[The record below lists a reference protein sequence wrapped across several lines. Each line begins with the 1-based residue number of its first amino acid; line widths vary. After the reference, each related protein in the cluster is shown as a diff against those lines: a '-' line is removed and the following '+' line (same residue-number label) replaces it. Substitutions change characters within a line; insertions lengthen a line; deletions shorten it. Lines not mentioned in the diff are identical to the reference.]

1 MCIFAFRKI
10 KRNLFFTIN
19 EIHTRST
26 RMKYLLTPPSVL
38 QGKVVLP
45 TSKSISNRV
54 LIINALAESEMPIE
68 GVSDC
73 DDTRVMLDV
82 LQSNDTKFDVGAAG
96 TSMRFLTAFLSKIVG
111 KWEITGSERMKNRPI
126 KLLVDALNEL
136 GAKIEY
142 IEKEG
147 YPPLRIFGSALQGG
161 RIEMQ
166 GNVSSQ
172 YISALLMLAPTMQQG
187 LRLVLK
193 GDIISVPYINMTIKI
208 MEQFGIQSYWKDNEI
223 VIPYQTYKP
232 IPFAVE
238 GDWSA
243 ASYWYEMLALA
254 EKGEVE
260 LIGLYKNSVQGDA
273 AIAGIFEHIGVK
285 TKFTK
290 QGVVLTKKAPKKG
303 KLVYNFVNQP
313 DLAQTC
319 VVCCCLLG
327 IPFYFSGLQSLK
339 IKETDR
345 MHALVTE
352 LRKVGYVV
360 HQKDNSILEFNNE
373 RCEVATEQPID
384 TYDDHRMAMAFAP
397 VCISLGKISIN
408 EPHVVTKSYPN
419 FWSDLQLLG
428 FKIHEV

>member
-1 MCIFAFRKI
+1 
-10 KRNLFFTIN
+10 
-19 EIHTRST
+19 
-26 RMKYLLTPPSVL
+26 MKYLLIPPTAL
-38 QGKVVLP
+38 QGTVVLP

-54 LIINALAESEMPIE
+54 LIINALAESDMPIE

-73 DDTRVMLDV
+73 DDTRVMLNV

-147 YPPLRIFGSALQGG
+147 YPPLRIYGSALQGG

-166 GNVSSQ
+166 GNISSQ

-187 LRLVLK
+187 LRLVLQ
-193 GDIISVPYINMTIKI
+193 GDIISVPYIQMTIKI
-208 MEQFGIQSYWKDNEI
+208 MEQFGIQSYWKGNEI
-223 VIPYQTYKP
+223 YIPNQAYTP
-232 IPFAVE
+232 VPFVVE

-254 EKGEVE
+254 PQGEVE
-260 LIGLYKNSVQGDA
+260 LKGLYKDSVQGDA
-273 AIAGIFEHIGVK
+273 AIATIFEHIGVK

-290 QGVVLTKKAPKKG
+290 QGVILSKKAPKKG

-345 MHALVTE
+345 IYALVTE
-352 LRKVGYVV
+352 LKKLGYVV

-373 RCEVATEQPID
+373 RCDVATEQSID

-397 VCISLGKISIN
+397 ACIKVGEISIN

-419 FWSDLQLLG
+419 FWVDLQSLG
-428 FKIHEV
+428 FTLHQM

>member
-1 MCIFAFRKI
+1 
-10 KRNLFFTIN
+10 
-19 EIHTRST
+19 
-26 RMKYLLTPPSVL
+26 MKYLLIPPTAL
-38 QGKVVLP
+38 QGTVVLP

-54 LIINALAESEMPIE
+54 LIINALAESNMPIE

-73 DDTRVMLDV
+73 DDTRVMLNV

-147 YPPLRIFGSALQGG
+147 YPPLRIYGSALQGG

-187 LRLVLK
+187 LRLVLQ
-193 GDIISVPYINMTIKI
+193 GDIISVPYIQMTIKI
-208 MEQFGIQSYWKDNEI
+208 MEQFGIQSYWKGNEI
-223 VIPYQTYKP
+223 YIPNQAYTP
-232 IPFAVE
+232 VPFVVE

-254 EKGEVE
+254 PQGEVE
-260 LIGLYKNSVQGDA
+260 LKGLYKDSVQGDA
-273 AIAGIFEHIGVK
+273 AIATIFEHIGVK

-290 QGVVLTKKAPKKG
+290 QGVILSKKAPKKG

-345 MHALVTE
+345 IYALVTE
-352 LRKVGYVV
+352 LKKLGYVV

-373 RCEVATEQPID
+373 RCDVATEQSID

-397 VCISLGKISIN
+397 ACIKVGEISIN

-419 FWSDLQLLG
+419 FWVDLQSLG
-428 FKIHEV
+428 FTLHQM

>member
-1 MCIFAFRKI
+1 
-10 KRNLFFTIN
+10 
-19 EIHTRST
+19 
-26 RMKYLLTPPSVL
+26 MKYLLIPPTAL
-38 QGKVVLP
+38 QGTVVLP

-54 LIINALAESEMPIE
+54 LIINALAESDMPIE

-73 DDTRVMLDV
+73 DDTRVMLNV

-147 YPPLRIFGSALQGG
+147 YPPLRIYGSALQGG

-187 LRLVLK
+187 LRLVLQ
-193 GDIISVPYINMTIKI
+193 GDIISVPYIQMTIKI

-223 VIPYQTYKP
+223 YIPNQAY
-232 IPFAVE
+232 IPVPFVVE

-254 EKGEVE
+254 PQGEVE
-260 LIGLYKNSVQGDA
+260 LKGLYKDSVQGDA
-273 AIAGIFEHIGVK
+273 AIATIFEHIGVK

-290 QGVVLTKKAPKKG
+290 QGVILSKKAPKKG

-345 MHALVTE
+345 IYALVTE
-352 LRKVGYVV
+352 LKKLGYVV

-373 RCEVATEQPID
+373 RCDVATEQSID

-397 VCISLGKISIN
+397 ACIKVGEISIN

-419 FWSDLQLLG
+419 FWVDLQSLG
-428 FKIHEV
+428 FTLHQI

>member
-1 MCIFAFRKI
+1 
-10 KRNLFFTIN
+10 
-19 EIHTRST
+19 
-26 RMKYLLTPPSVL
+26 MKYLLIPPTAL
-38 QGKVVLP
+38 QGTVVLP

-54 LIINALAESEMPIE
+54 LIINALAESDMPIE

-73 DDTRVMLDV
+73 DDTRVMLNV

-147 YPPLRIFGSALQGG
+147 YPPLRIYGSALQGG

-187 LRLVLK
+187 LRLVLQ
-193 GDIISVPYINMTIKI
+193 GDIISVPYIQMTIKI
-208 MEQFGIQSYWKDNEI
+208 MEQFGIQSYWKGNEI
-223 VIPYQTYKP
+223 YIPNQAYTP
-232 IPFAVE
+232 VPFVVE

-254 EKGEVE
+254 PQGEVE
-260 LIGLYKNSVQGDA
+260 LKGLYKDSVQGDA
-273 AIAGIFEHIGVK
+273 AIATIFEHIGVK

-290 QGVVLTKKAPKKG
+290 QGVILSKNAPKKG

-345 MHALVTE
+345 IYALVTE
-352 LRKVGYVV
+352 LKKLGYVV

-373 RCEVATEQPID
+373 RCDVATEQSID

-397 VCISLGKISIN
+397 ACIKVGEISIN

-419 FWSDLQLLG
+419 FWVDLQSLG
-428 FKIHEV
+428 FTLHQM

>member
-1 MCIFAFRKI
+1 
-10 KRNLFFTIN
+10 
-19 EIHTRST
+19 
-26 RMKYLLTPPSVL
+26 MKYLLIPPTAL
-38 QGKVVLP
+38 QGTVVLP

-54 LIINALAESEMPIE
+54 LIINALAESDMPIE

-73 DDTRVMLDV
+73 DDTRVMLNV

-147 YPPLRIFGSALQGG
+147 YPPLRIYGSALQGG

-187 LRLVLK
+187 LRLVLQ
-193 GDIISVPYINMTIKI
+193 GDIISVPYIQMTIKI

-223 VIPYQTYKP
+223 YIPNQAYTP
-232 IPFAVE
+232 VPFVVE

-254 EKGEVE
+254 PQGEVE
-260 LIGLYKNSVQGDA
+260 LKGLYKDSVQGDA
-273 AIAGIFEHIGVK
+273 AIATIFEHIGVK

-290 QGVVLTKKAPKKG
+290 QGVILSKKAPKKG

-345 MHALVTE
+345 IYALVTE
-352 LRKVGYVV
+352 LKKLGYVV

-373 RCEVATEQPID
+373 RCDVATEQSID

-397 VCISLGKISIN
+397 ACIKVGEISIN

-419 FWSDLQLLG
+419 FWVDLQSLG
-428 FKIHEV
+428 FTLHQM

>member
-1 MCIFAFRKI
+1 
-10 KRNLFFTIN
+10 
-19 EIHTRST
+19 
-26 RMKYLLTPPSVL
+26 MKYLLIPPTTL
-38 QGKVVLP
+38 QGTVVLP

-54 LIINALAESEMPIE
+54 LIINALAESDMPIE

-73 DDTRVMLDV
+73 DDTRVMLNV
-82 LQSNDTKFDVGAAG
+82 LQSNDTAFDVGAAG

-147 YPPLRIFGSALQGG
+147 YPPLRIYGSALQGG

-187 LRLVLK
+187 LRLVLQ
-193 GDIISVPYINMTIKI
+193 GDIISVPYIQMTIKI
-208 MEQFGIQSYWKDNEI
+208 MEQFGIQSYWKGNEI
-223 VIPYQTYKP
+223 YIPNQAYTP
-232 IPFAVE
+232 VPFVVE

-254 EKGEVE
+254 PQGEVE
-260 LIGLYKNSVQGDA
+260 LKGLYKDSVQGDA
-273 AIAGIFEHIGVK
+273 AIATIFEHIGVK

-290 QGVVLTKKAPKKG
+290 QGVILSKKAPKKG

-345 MHALVTE
+345 IYALVTE
-352 LRKVGYVV
+352 LKKLGYVV

-373 RCEVATEQPID
+373 RCDVATEQSID

-397 VCISLGKISIN
+397 ACIKVGEISIN

-419 FWSDLQLLG
+419 FWVDLQSLG
-428 FKIHEV
+428 FTLHQM

>member
-1 MCIFAFRKI
+1 
-10 KRNLFFTIN
+10 
-19 EIHTRST
+19 
-26 RMKYLLTPPSVL
+26 MKYLLIPPTTL
-38 QGKVVLP
+38 QGTVVLP

-54 LIINALAESEMPIE
+54 LIINALAESDMPIE

-73 DDTRVMLDV
+73 DDTRVMLNV
-82 LQSNDTKFDVGAAG
+82 LQSNDTAFDVGAAG

-147 YPPLRIFGSALQGG
+147 YPPLRIYGSALQGG

-187 LRLVLK
+187 LRLVLQ
-193 GDIISVPYINMTIKI
+193 GDIISVPYIQMTIKI

-223 VIPYQTYKP
+223 YIPNQAYTP
-232 IPFAVE
+232 VPFVVE

-254 EKGEVE
+254 PQGEVE
-260 LIGLYKNSVQGDA
+260 LKGLYKDSVQGDA
-273 AIAGIFEHIGVK
+273 AIATIFEHIGVK

-290 QGVVLTKKAPKKG
+290 QGVILSKKAPKKG

-345 MHALVTE
+345 IYALVME
-352 LRKVGYVV
+352 LKKLGYVV

-373 RCEVATEQPID
+373 RCDVATEQSID

-397 VCISLGKISIN
+397 ACIKVGEVSIN

-419 FWSDLQLLG
+419 FWVDLQSLG
-428 FKIHEV
+428 FTLHQM

>member
-1 MCIFAFRKI
+1 
-10 KRNLFFTIN
+10 
-19 EIHTRST
+19 
-26 RMKYLLTPPSVL
+26 MKYLLIPPTTL
-38 QGKVVLP
+38 QGTVVLP

-54 LIINALAESEMPIE
+54 LIINALAESDMPIE

-73 DDTRVMLDV
+73 DDTRVMLNV

-147 YPPLRIFGSALQGG
+147 YPPLRIYGSALQGG

-187 LRLVLK
+187 LRLVLQ
-193 GDIISVPYINMTIKI
+193 GDIISVPYIQMTIKI

-223 VIPYQTYKP
+223 YIPNQAYTP
-232 IPFAVE
+232 VPFVVE

-254 EKGEVE
+254 PQGEIE
-260 LIGLYKNSVQGDA
+260 LKGLYKDSVQGDA
-273 AIAGIFEHIGVK
+273 AIATIFEHIGVK

-290 QGVVLTKKAPKKG
+290 QGVILSKKAPKKG

-345 MHALVTE
+345 IYALVTE
-352 LRKVGYVV
+352 LKKLGYVV

-373 RCEVATEQPID
+373 RCDVATEQSID

-397 VCISLGKISIN
+397 ACIKVGEISIN

-419 FWSDLQLLG
+419 FWVDLQSLG
-428 FKIHEV
+428 FTLHQI

>member
-1 MCIFAFRKI
+1 
-10 KRNLFFTIN
+10 
-19 EIHTRST
+19 
-26 RMKYLLTPPSVL
+26 MKYLLTPPIAL
-38 QGKVVLP
+38 QGTVVLP

-54 LIINALAESEMPIE
+54 LIINALAESDMPIE

-73 DDTRVMLDV
+73 DDTRVMLNV

-147 YPPLRIFGSALQGG
+147 YPPLRIYGSALQGG

-187 LRLVLK
+187 LRLVLQ
-193 GDIISVPYINMTIKI
+193 GDIISVPYIQMTIKI
-208 MEQFGIQSYWKDNEI
+208 MEQFGIQSYWKGNEI
-223 VIPYQTYKP
+223 YIPNQAYTP
-232 IPFAVE
+232 VPFVVE

-254 EKGEVE
+254 PQGEVE
-260 LIGLYKNSVQGDA
+260 LKGLYKESVQGDA
-273 AIAGIFEHIGVK
+273 AIATIFEHIGVK

-290 QGVVLTKKAPKKG
+290 QGVILSKKAPKKG

-345 MHALVTE
+345 IYALVTE
-352 LRKVGYVV
+352 LKKLGYVV

-373 RCEVATEQPID
+373 RCDVATEQSID

-397 VCISLGKISIN
+397 ACIKVGEISIN

-419 FWSDLQLLG
+419 FWVDLQSLG
-428 FKIHEV
+428 FTLHQM

>member
-1 MCIFAFRKI
+1 
-10 KRNLFFTIN
+10 
-19 EIHTRST
+19 
-26 RMKYLLTPPSVL
+26 MKYLLIPPIAL
-38 QGKVVLP
+38 QGTVVLP

-54 LIINALAESEMPIE
+54 LIINALAESDMPIE

-73 DDTRVMLDV
+73 DDTRVMLNV
-82 LQSNDTKFDVGAAG
+82 LQSNDTAFDVGAAG

-147 YPPLRIFGSALQGG
+147 YPPLRIYGSALQGG

-187 LRLVLK
+187 LRLVLQ
-193 GDIISVPYINMTIKI
+193 GDIISVPYIQMTIKI
-208 MEQFGIQSYWKDNEI
+208 MEQFGIQSYWKGNEI
-223 VIPYQTYKP
+223 YIPNQAYTP
-232 IPFAVE
+232 VPFVVE

-254 EKGEVE
+254 PQGEVE
-260 LIGLYKNSVQGDA
+260 LKGLYKDSVQGDA
-273 AIAGIFEHIGVK
+273 AIATIFEHIGVK

-290 QGVVLTKKAPKKG
+290 QGVILSKKAPKKG

-345 MHALVTE
+345 IYALVTE
-352 LRKVGYVV
+352 LKKLGYVV

-373 RCEVATEQPID
+373 RCDVATEQSID

-397 VCISLGKISIN
+397 ACIKVGEISIN

-419 FWSDLQLLG
+419 FWVDLQSLG
-428 FKIHEV
+428 FTLHQM

>member
-1 MCIFAFRKI
+1 
-10 KRNLFFTIN
+10 
-19 EIHTRST
+19 
-26 RMKYLLTPPSVL
+26 MKYLLTPPTAL
-38 QGKVVLP
+38 QGTVVLP

-54 LIINALAESEMPIE
+54 LIINALAESDMPIE

-73 DDTRVMLDV
+73 DDTRVMLNV
-82 LQSNDTKFDVGAAG
+82 LQSNDTAFDVGAAG

-147 YPPLRIFGSALQGG
+147 YPPLRIYGSALQGG

-187 LRLVLK
+187 LRLVLQ
-193 GDIISVPYINMTIKI
+193 GDIISVPYIQMTIKI
-208 MEQFGIQSYWKDNEI
+208 MEQFGIQSYWKGNEI
-223 VIPYQTYKP
+223 YIPNQAYTP
-232 IPFAVE
+232 VPFVVE

-254 EKGEVE
+254 PQGEVE
-260 LIGLYKNSVQGDA
+260 LKGLYKDSVQGDA
-273 AIAGIFEHIGVK
+273 AIATIFEHIGVK

-290 QGVVLTKKAPKKG
+290 QGVILSKKAPKKG

-345 MHALVTE
+345 IYALVTE
-352 LRKVGYVV
+352 LKKLGYVV

-373 RCEVATEQPID
+373 RCDVATEQSID

-397 VCISLGKISIN
+397 ACIKVGEISIN

-419 FWSDLQLLG
+419 FWVDLQSLG
-428 FKIHEV
+428 FTLHQM

>member
-1 MCIFAFRKI
+1 
-10 KRNLFFTIN
+10 
-19 EIHTRST
+19 
-26 RMKYLLTPPSVL
+26 MKYLLIPPTAL
-38 QGKVVLP
+38 QGTVVLP

-54 LIINALAESEMPIE
+54 LIINALAESDMPIE

-73 DDTRVMLDV
+73 DDTRVMLNV

-147 YPPLRIFGSALQGG
+147 YPPLRIYGSALQGG

-187 LRLVLK
+187 LRLVLQ
-193 GDIISVPYINMTIKI
+193 GDIISVPYIQMTIKI

-223 VIPYQTYKP
+223 YIPNQAYTP
-232 IPFAVE
+232 VPFVVE

-254 EKGEVE
+254 PQGEVE
-260 LIGLYKNSVQGDA
+260 LKGLYKDSVQGDA
-273 AIAGIFEHIGVK
+273 AIATIFEHIGVK

-290 QGVVLTKKAPKKG
+290 QGVILSKKAPKKG

-345 MHALVTE
+345 IYALVTE
-352 LRKVGYVV
+352 LKKLGYVV
-360 HQKDNSILEFNNE
+360 HQKDNSILEFDNE
-373 RCEVATEQPID
+373 RCDVATEQSID

-397 VCISLGKISIN
+397 ACIKVGEISIN

-419 FWSDLQLLG
+419 FWVDLQSLG
-428 FKIHEV
+428 FTLHQM

>member
-1 MCIFAFRKI
+1 
-10 KRNLFFTIN
+10 
-19 EIHTRST
+19 
-26 RMKYLLTPPSVL
+26 MKYLLTPPIAL
-38 QGKVVLP
+38 QGTVVLP

-54 LIINALAESEMPIE
+54 LIINALAESDMPIE

-73 DDTRVMLDV
+73 DDTRVMLNV

-147 YPPLRIFGSALQGG
+147 YPPLRIYGSALQGG

-187 LRLVLK
+187 LRLVLQ
-193 GDIISVPYINMTIKI
+193 GDIISVPYIQMTIKI
-208 MEQFGIQSYWKDNEI
+208 MEQFGIQSYWKGNEI
-223 VIPYQTYKP
+223 YIPNQAYTP
-232 IPFAVE
+232 VPFVVE

-254 EKGEVE
+254 PQGEVE
-260 LIGLYKNSVQGDA
+260 LKGLYKDSVQGDA
-273 AIAGIFEHIGVK
+273 AIATIFEHIGVK

-290 QGVVLTKKAPKKG
+290 QGVILSKKAPKKG

-345 MHALVTE
+345 IYALVTE
-352 LRKVGYVV
+352 LKKLGYVV

-373 RCEVATEQPID
+373 RCDVATEQSID

-397 VCISLGKISIN
+397 ACIKVGEISIN

-419 FWSDLQLLG
+419 FWVDLQSLG
-428 FKIHEV
+428 FTLHQM

>member
-1 MCIFAFRKI
+1 
-10 KRNLFFTIN
+10 
-19 EIHTRST
+19 
-26 RMKYLLTPPSVL
+26 MKYLLIPPTAL
-38 QGKVVLP
+38 QGTVVLP

-54 LIINALAESEMPIE
+54 LIINALAESDMPIE

-73 DDTRVMLDV
+73 DDTRVMLNV

-147 YPPLRIFGSALQGG
+147 YPPLRIYGSALQGG

-187 LRLVLK
+187 LRLVLQ
-193 GDIISVPYINMTIKI
+193 GDIISVPYIQMTIKI
-208 MEQFGIQSYWKDNEI
+208 MEQFGIQSYWKGNEI
-223 VIPYQTYKP
+223 YIPNQAYTP
-232 IPFAVE
+232 VPFVVE

-254 EKGEVE
+254 PQGEVE
-260 LIGLYKNSVQGDA
+260 LKGLYKDSVQGDA
-273 AIAGIFEHIGVK
+273 AIATIFEHIGVK

-290 QGVVLTKKAPKKG
+290 QGVILSKKAPKKG

-345 MHALVTE
+345 IYALVTE
-352 LRKVGYVV
+352 LKKLGYVV

-373 RCEVATEQPID
+373 RCDVATEQSID

-397 VCISLGKISIN
+397 ACIKVGEISIN

-419 FWSDLQLLG
+419 FWVDLQSLG
-428 FKIHEV
+428 FTLHQI

>member
-1 MCIFAFRKI
+1 
-10 KRNLFFTIN
+10 
-19 EIHTRST
+19 
-26 RMKYLLTPPSVL
+26 MKYLLTPPTAL
-38 QGKVVLP
+38 QGTVVLP

-54 LIINALAESEMPIE
+54 LIINALAESDMPIE

-73 DDTRVMLDV
+73 DDTRVMLNV

-147 YPPLRIFGSALQGG
+147 YPPLRIYGSALQGG

-187 LRLVLK
+187 LRLVLQ
-193 GDIISVPYINMTIKI
+193 GDIISVPYIQMTIKI
-208 MEQFGIQSYWKDNEI
+208 MEQFGIQSYWKGNEI
-223 VIPYQTYKP
+223 YIPNQAYTP
-232 IPFAVE
+232 VPFVVE

-254 EKGEVE
+254 PQGEVE
-260 LIGLYKNSVQGDA
+260 LKGLYKDSVQGDA
-273 AIAGIFEHIGVK
+273 AIATIFEHIGVK

-290 QGVVLTKKAPKKG
+290 QGVILSKKAPKKG

-345 MHALVTE
+345 IYALVTE
-352 LRKVGYVV
+352 LKKLGYVV

-373 RCEVATEQPID
+373 RCDVATEQSID

-397 VCISLGKISIN
+397 ACIKVGEISIN

-419 FWSDLQLLG
+419 FWVDLQSLG
-428 FKIHEV
+428 FTLHQI

>member
-1 MCIFAFRKI
+1 
-10 KRNLFFTIN
+10 
-19 EIHTRST
+19 
-26 RMKYLLTPPSVL
+26 MKYLLIPPTAL
-38 QGKVVLP
+38 QGTVVLP

-54 LIINALAESEMPIE
+54 LIINALAESDMPIE

-73 DDTRVMLDV
+73 DDTRVMLNV

-147 YPPLRIFGSALQGG
+147 YPPLRIYGSALQGG

-187 LRLVLK
+187 LRLVLQ
-193 GDIISVPYINMTIKI
+193 GDIISVPYIKMTIKI
-208 MEQFGIQSYWKDNEI
+208 MEQFGIQSYWKGNEI
-223 VIPYQTYKP
+223 YIPNQAYTP
-232 IPFAVE
+232 VPFVLE

-254 EKGEVE
+254 PQGEVE
-260 LIGLYKNSVQGDA
+260 LKGLYKDSVQGDA
-273 AIAGIFEHIGVK
+273 AIATIFEHIGVK

-290 QGVVLTKKAPKKG
+290 QGVILSKKAPKKG

-345 MHALVTE
+345 IYALVTE
-352 LRKVGYVV
+352 LKKLGYVV

-373 RCEVATEQPID
+373 RCDVATEQSID

-397 VCISLGKISIN
+397 ACIKVGEISIN

-419 FWSDLQLLG
+419 FWVDLQSLG
-428 FKIHEV
+428 FTLHQM

>member
-1 MCIFAFRKI
+1 
-10 KRNLFFTIN
+10 
-19 EIHTRST
+19 
-26 RMKYLLTPPSVL
+26 MKYLLIPPTAL
-38 QGKVVLP
+38 QGTVVLP

-54 LIINALAESEMPIE
+54 LIINALAESDMPIE

-73 DDTRVMLDV
+73 DDTRVMLNV
-82 LQSNDTKFDVGAAG
+82 LQSNDTAFDVGAAG

-147 YPPLRIFGSALQGG
+147 YPPLRIYGSALQGG

-187 LRLVLK
+187 LRLVLQ
-193 GDIISVPYINMTIKI
+193 GDIISVPYIQMTIKI
-208 MEQFGIQSYWKDNEI
+208 MEQFGIQSYWKGNEI
-223 VIPYQTYKP
+223 YIPNQAYTP
-232 IPFAVE
+232 VPFVVE

-254 EKGEVE
+254 PQGEVE
-260 LIGLYKNSVQGDA
+260 LKGLYKDSVQGDA
-273 AIAGIFEHIGVK
+273 AIATIFEHIGVK

-290 QGVVLTKKAPKKG
+290 QGVILSKKAPKKG

-345 MHALVTE
+345 IYALVTE
-352 LRKVGYVV
+352 LKKLGYVV

-373 RCEVATEQPID
+373 RCDVATEQSID

-397 VCISLGKISIN
+397 ACIKVGEISIN

-419 FWSDLQLLG
+419 FWVDLQSLG
-428 FKIHEV
+428 FTLHQM

>member
-1 MCIFAFRKI
+1 
-10 KRNLFFTIN
+10 
-19 EIHTRST
+19 
-26 RMKYLLTPPSVL
+26 MKYLLIPPTAL
-38 QGKVVLP
+38 QGTVVLP

-54 LIINALAESEMPIE
+54 LIINALAESDMPIE

-73 DDTRVMLDV
+73 DDTRVMLNV
-82 LQSNDTKFDVGAAG
+82 LQSNDTAFDVGAAG

-147 YPPLRIFGSALQGG
+147 YPPLRIYGSALQGG

-187 LRLVLK
+187 LRLVLQ
-193 GDIISVPYINMTIKI
+193 GDIISVPYIQMTIKI

-223 VIPYQTYKP
+223 YIPNQAYTP
-232 IPFAVE
+232 VPFVVE

-254 EKGEVE
+254 PQGEVE
-260 LIGLYKNSVQGDA
+260 LKGLYKDSVQGDA
-273 AIAGIFEHIGVK
+273 AIATIFEHIGVK

-290 QGVVLTKKAPKKG
+290 QGVILSKKAPKKG

-345 MHALVTE
+345 IYALVTE
-352 LRKVGYVV
+352 LKKLGYVV

-373 RCEVATEQPID
+373 RCDVATEQSID

-397 VCISLGKISIN
+397 ACIKVGEISIN

-419 FWSDLQLLG
+419 FWVDLQSLG
-428 FKIHEV
+428 FTLHQM

>member
-1 MCIFAFRKI
+1 
-10 KRNLFFTIN
+10 
-19 EIHTRST
+19 
-26 RMKYLLTPPSVL
+26 MKYLLIPPTAL
-38 QGKVVLP
+38 QGTVVLP

-54 LIINALAESEMPIE
+54 LIINALAESNMPIE

-73 DDTRVMLDV
+73 DDTRVMLNV

-147 YPPLRIFGSALQGG
+147 YPPLRIYGSALQGG

-187 LRLVLK
+187 LRLVLQ
-193 GDIISVPYINMTIKI
+193 GDIISVPYIQMTIKI
-208 MEQFGIQSYWKDNEI
+208 MEQFGIQSYWKGNEI
-223 VIPYQTYKP
+223 YIPNQAYTP
-232 IPFAVE
+232 VPFVVE

-254 EKGEVE
+254 PQGEVE
-260 LIGLYKNSVQGDA
+260 LKGLYKDSVQGDA
-273 AIAGIFEHIGVK
+273 AIATIFEHIGVK

-290 QGVVLTKKAPKKG
+290 QGVILSKKAPKKG

-345 MHALVTE
+345 IYALVTE
-352 LRKVGYVV
+352 LKKLGYVV

-373 RCEVATEQPID
+373 RCDVATEQSID

-397 VCISLGKISIN
+397 ACIKVGEISIN

-419 FWSDLQLLG
+419 FWVDLQSLG
-428 FKIHEV
+428 FTLHQI

>member
-1 MCIFAFRKI
+1 MLI
-10 KRNLFFTIN
+10 
-19 EIHTRST
+19 
-26 RMKYLLTPPSVL
+26 PPTAL
-38 QGKVVLP
+38 QGTVVLP

-54 LIINALAESEMPIE
+54 LIINALAESNMPIE

-73 DDTRVMLDV
+73 DDTRVMLNV

-147 YPPLRIFGSALQGG
+147 YPPLRIYGSALQGG

-187 LRLVLK
+187 LRLVLQ
-193 GDIISVPYINMTIKI
+193 GDIISVPYIQMTIKI

-223 VIPYQTYKP
+223 YIPNQAYTP
-232 IPFAVE
+232 VPFVVE

-254 EKGEVE
+254 PQGEVE
-260 LIGLYKNSVQGDA
+260 LKGLYKDSVQGDA
-273 AIAGIFEHIGVK
+273 AIATIFEHIGVK

-290 QGVVLTKKAPKKG
+290 QGVILSKKAPKKG

-345 MHALVTE
+345 IYALVTE
-352 LRKVGYVV
+352 LKKLGYVV
-360 HQKDNSILEFNNE
+360 HQKDNSILEFDNE
-373 RCEVATEQPID
+373 RCDVATEQSID

-397 VCISLGKISIN
+397 A
-408 EPHVVTKSYPN
+408 
-419 FWSDLQLLG
+419 
-428 FKIHEV
+428 

>member
-1 MCIFAFRKI
+1 
-10 KRNLFFTIN
+10 
-19 EIHTRST
+19 
-26 RMKYLLTPPSVL
+26 MKYLLIPPTAL
-38 QGKVVLP
+38 QGTVVLP

-54 LIINALAESEMPIE
+54 LIINALAESDMPIE

-73 DDTRVMLDV
+73 DDTRVMLNV
-82 LQSNDTKFDVGAAG
+82 LQSNDTAFDVGAAG
-96 TSMRFLTAFLSKIVG
+96 TSMRFLTAFISKIVG

-147 YPPLRIFGSALQGG
+147 YPPLRIYGSALQGG

-187 LRLVLK
+187 LRLVLQ
-193 GDIISVPYINMTIKI
+193 GDIISVPYIQMTIKI
-208 MEQFGIQSYWKDNEI
+208 MEQFGIQSYWKGNEI
-223 VIPYQTYKP
+223 YIPNQAYTP
-232 IPFAVE
+232 VPFVVE

-254 EKGEVE
+254 PQGEVE
-260 LIGLYKNSVQGDA
+260 LNGLYKDSVQGDA
-273 AIAGIFEHIGVK
+273 AIATIFEHIGVK

-290 QGVVLTKKAPKKG
+290 QGVILSKKAPKKG

-345 MHALVTE
+345 IYALVTE
-352 LRKVGYVV
+352 LKKLGYVV

-373 RCEVATEQPID
+373 RCDVATEQSID

-397 VCISLGKISIN
+397 ACIKVGEISIN

-419 FWSDLQLLG
+419 FWVDLQSLG
-428 FKIHEV
+428 FTLHQM

>member
-1 MCIFAFRKI
+1 
-10 KRNLFFTIN
+10 
-19 EIHTRST
+19 
-26 RMKYLLTPPSVL
+26 MKYLLTPPIAL
-38 QGKVVLP
+38 QGTVVLP

-54 LIINALAESEMPIE
+54 LIINALAESDMPIE

-73 DDTRVMLDV
+73 DDTRVMLNV
-82 LQSNDTKFDVGAAG
+82 LQSNDTAFDVGAAG

-147 YPPLRIFGSALQGG
+147 YPPLRIYGSALQGG

-187 LRLVLK
+187 LRLVLQ
-193 GDIISVPYINMTIKI
+193 GDIISVPYIQMTIKI
-208 MEQFGIQSYWKDNEI
+208 MEQFGIQSYWKGNEI
-223 VIPYQTYKP
+223 YIPNQAYTP
-232 IPFAVE
+232 VPFVVE

-254 EKGEVE
+254 PQGEVE
-260 LIGLYKNSVQGDA
+260 LKGLYKDSVQGDA
-273 AIAGIFEHIGVK
+273 AIATIFEHIGVK

-290 QGVVLTKKAPKKG
+290 QGVILSKKAPKKG

-345 MHALVTE
+345 IYALVTE
-352 LRKVGYVV
+352 LKKLGYVV

-373 RCEVATEQPID
+373 RCDVATEQSID

-397 VCISLGKISIN
+397 ACIKVGEISIN

-419 FWSDLQLLG
+419 FWVDLQSLG
-428 FKIHEV
+428 FTLHQM

>member
-1 MCIFAFRKI
+1 
-10 KRNLFFTIN
+10 
-19 EIHTRST
+19 
-26 RMKYLLTPPSVL
+26 MKYLLIPPTAL
-38 QGKVVLP
+38 QGTVVLP

-54 LIINALAESEMPIE
+54 LIINALAESDMPIE

-73 DDTRVMLDV
+73 DDTRVMLNV

-147 YPPLRIFGSALQGG
+147 YPPLRIYGSALQGG

-187 LRLVLK
+187 LRLVLQ
-193 GDIISVPYINMTIKI
+193 GDIISVPYIQMTIKI
-208 MEQFGIQSYWKDNEI
+208 MEQFGIQSYWKGNEI
-223 VIPYQTYKP
+223 YIPNQAYTP
-232 IPFAVE
+232 VPFVVE

-254 EKGEVE
+254 PQGEVE
-260 LIGLYKNSVQGDA
+260 LNGLYKDSVQGDA
-273 AIAGIFEHIGVK
+273 AIATIFEHIGVK

-290 QGVVLTKKAPKKG
+290 QGVILSKKAPKKG

-345 MHALVTE
+345 IYALVTE
-352 LRKVGYVV
+352 LKKLGYVV

-373 RCEVATEQPID
+373 RCDVATEQSID

-397 VCISLGKISIN
+397 ACIKVGEISIN

-419 FWSDLQLLG
+419 FWVDLQSLG
-428 FKIHEV
+428 FTLHQM

>member
-1 MCIFAFRKI
+1 
-10 KRNLFFTIN
+10 
-19 EIHTRST
+19 
-26 RMKYLLTPPSVL
+26 MKYLLIPPTAL
-38 QGKVVLP
+38 QGTVVLP

-54 LIINALAESEMPIE
+54 LIINALAESNMPIE

-73 DDTRVMLDV
+73 DDTRVMLNV

-147 YPPLRIFGSALQGG
+147 YPPLRIYGSALQGG

-187 LRLVLK
+187 LRLVLQ
-193 GDIISVPYINMTIKI
+193 GDIISVPYIQMTIKI

-223 VIPYQTYKP
+223 YIPNQAYTP
-232 IPFAVE
+232 VPFVVE

-254 EKGEVE
+254 PQGEVE
-260 LIGLYKNSVQGDA
+260 LKGLYKDSVQGDA
-273 AIAGIFEHIGVK
+273 AIATIFEHIGVK

-290 QGVVLTKKAPKKG
+290 QGVILSKKAPKKG

-345 MHALVTE
+345 IYALVTE
-352 LRKVGYVV
+352 LKKLGYVV

-373 RCEVATEQPID
+373 RCDVATEQSID

-397 VCISLGKISIN
+397 ACIKVGEISIN

-419 FWSDLQLLG
+419 FWVDLQSLG
-428 FKIHEV
+428 FTLHQM

>member
-1 MCIFAFRKI
+1 
-10 KRNLFFTIN
+10 
-19 EIHTRST
+19 
-26 RMKYLLTPPSVL
+26 MKYLLIPPTAL
-38 QGKVVLP
+38 QGTVVLP

-54 LIINALAESEMPIE
+54 LIINALAESDMPIE

-73 DDTRVMLDV
+73 DDTRVMLNV
-82 LQSNDTKFDVGAAG
+82 LQSNDTAFDVGAAG

-147 YPPLRIFGSALQGG
+147 YPPLRIYGSALQGG

-187 LRLVLK
+187 LRLVLQ
-193 GDIISVPYINMTIKI
+193 GDIISVPYIQMTIKI

-223 VIPYQTYKP
+223 YIPNQAYTP
-232 IPFAVE
+232 VPFVVE

-254 EKGEVE
+254 PQGEVE
-260 LIGLYKNSVQGDA
+260 LKGLYKDSVQGDA
-273 AIAGIFEHIGVK
+273 AIATIFEHIGVK

-290 QGVVLTKKAPKKG
+290 QGVILSKKAPKKG

-345 MHALVTE
+345 IYALVTE
-352 LRKVGYVV
+352 LKKLGYVV

-373 RCEVATEQPID
+373 RCDVATEQSID

-397 VCISLGKISIN
+397 ACIKVGEISIN
-408 EPHVVTKSYPN
+408 EPHVVTKSHPN
-419 FWSDLQLLG
+419 FWVDLQSLG
-428 FKIHEV
+428 FTLHQM

>member
-1 MCIFAFRKI
+1 
-10 KRNLFFTIN
+10 
-19 EIHTRST
+19 
-26 RMKYLLTPPSVL
+26 MKYLLIPPTAL
-38 QGKVVLP
+38 QGTVVLP

-54 LIINALAESEMPIE
+54 LIINALAESDMPIE

-73 DDTRVMLDV
+73 DDTRVMLNV

-147 YPPLRIFGSALQGG
+147 YPPLRIYGSALQGG

-187 LRLVLK
+187 LRLVLQ
-193 GDIISVPYINMTIKI
+193 GDIISVPYIQMTIKI
-208 MEQFGIQSYWKDNEI
+208 MEQFGIQSYWKGNEI
-223 VIPYQTYKP
+223 YIPNQAYTP
-232 IPFAVE
+232 VPFVVE

-254 EKGEVE
+254 PQGEVE
-260 LIGLYKNSVQGDA
+260 LKGLYKDSVQGDA
-273 AIAGIFEHIGVK
+273 AIATIFEHIGVK

-290 QGVVLTKKAPKKG
+290 QGVILSKKAPKKG

-345 MHALVTE
+345 IYALVTE
-352 LRKVGYVV
+352 LKKLGYVV

-373 RCEVATEQPID
+373 RCDVATEQSID

-397 VCISLGKISIN
+397 ACIKVREISIN

-419 FWSDLQLLG
+419 FWVDLQSLG
-428 FKIHEV
+428 FTLHQM

>member
-1 MCIFAFRKI
+1 
-10 KRNLFFTIN
+10 
-19 EIHTRST
+19 
-26 RMKYLLTPPSVL
+26 MKYLLIPPTAL
-38 QGKVVLP
+38 QGTVVLP

-54 LIINALAESEMPIE
+54 LIINALAESNMPIE

-73 DDTRVMLDV
+73 DDTRVMLNV

-147 YPPLRIFGSALQGG
+147 YPPLRIYGSALQGG

-187 LRLVLK
+187 LRLVLQ
-193 GDIISVPYINMTIKI
+193 GDIISVPYIQMTIKI

-223 VIPYQTYKP
+223 YIPNQAYTP
-232 IPFAVE
+232 VPFVVE

-254 EKGEVE
+254 PQGEVE
-260 LIGLYKNSVQGDA
+260 LKGLYKDSVQGDA
-273 AIAGIFEHIGVK
+273 AIATIFEHIGVK

-290 QGVVLTKKAPKKG
+290 QGVILSKKAPKKG

-345 MHALVTE
+345 IYALVTE
-352 LRKVGYVV
+352 LKKLGYVV
-360 HQKDNSILEFNNE
+360 HQKDNSILEFDNE
-373 RCEVATEQPID
+373 RCDVATEQSID

-397 VCISLGKISIN
+397 ACIKVGEISIN

-419 FWSDLQLLG
+419 FWVDLQSLG
-428 FKIHEV
+428 FTLHQM

>member
-1 MCIFAFRKI
+1 
-10 KRNLFFTIN
+10 
-19 EIHTRST
+19 
-26 RMKYLLTPPSVL
+26 MKYLLIPPTAL
-38 QGKVVLP
+38 QGTVVLP

-54 LIINALAESEMPIE
+54 LIINALAESDMPIE

-73 DDTRVMLDV
+73 DDTRVMLNV

-147 YPPLRIFGSALQGG
+147 YPPLRIYGSALQGG
-161 RIEMQ
+161 CIEMQ

-187 LRLVLK
+187 LRLVLQ
-193 GDIISVPYINMTIKI
+193 GDIISVPYIQMTIKI

-223 VIPYQTYKP
+223 YIPNQAYTP
-232 IPFAVE
+232 VPFVVE

-254 EKGEVE
+254 PQGEVE
-260 LIGLYKNSVQGDA
+260 LKGLYKDSVQGDA
-273 AIAGIFEHIGVK
+273 AIATIFEHIGVK

-290 QGVVLTKKAPKKG
+290 QGVILSKKAPKKG

-345 MHALVTE
+345 IYALVTE
-352 LRKVGYVV
+352 LKKLGYVV

-373 RCEVATEQPID
+373 RCDVATEQSID

-397 VCISLGKISIN
+397 ACIKVGEISIN

-419 FWSDLQLLG
+419 FWVDLQSLG
-428 FKIHEV
+428 FTLHQM

>member
-1 MCIFAFRKI
+1 
-10 KRNLFFTIN
+10 
-19 EIHTRST
+19 
-26 RMKYLLTPPSVL
+26 MKYLLIPPTAL
-38 QGKVVLP
+38 QGTVVLP

-54 LIINALAESEMPIE
+54 LIINALAESDMPIE

-73 DDTRVMLDV
+73 DDTRVMLNV

-147 YPPLRIFGSALQGG
+147 YPPLRIYGSALQGG

-187 LRLVLK
+187 LRLVLQ
-193 GDIISVPYINMTIKI
+193 GDIISVPYIQMTIKI
-208 MEQFGIQSYWKDNEI
+208 MEQFGIQSYWKGNEI
-223 VIPYQTYKP
+223 YIPNQAYTP
-232 IPFAVE
+232 VPFVVE

-254 EKGEVE
+254 PQGEVE
-260 LIGLYKNSVQGDA
+260 LKGLYKDSVQGDA
-273 AIAGIFEHIGVK
+273 AIATIFEHIGVK

-290 QGVVLTKKAPKKG
+290 QGVILSKKAPKKG

-345 MHALVTE
+345 IYALVTE
-352 LRKVGYVV
+352 LKKLGYVV

-373 RCEVATEQPID
+373 RCDVATEQSID

-397 VCISLGKISIN
+397 ACIKVGEISIN

-419 FWSDLQLLG
+419 FWVDLQSLG
-428 FKIHEV
+428 FTLHQM

>member
-1 MCIFAFRKI
+1 
-10 KRNLFFTIN
+10 
-19 EIHTRST
+19 
-26 RMKYLLTPPSVL
+26 
-38 QGKVVLP
+38 
-45 TSKSISNRV
+45 
-54 LIINALAESEMPIE
+54 
-68 GVSDC
+68 
-73 DDTRVMLDV
+73 
-82 LQSNDTKFDVGAAG
+82 
-96 TSMRFLTAFLSKIVG
+96 
-111 KWEITGSERMKNRPI
+111 MKNRPI

-147 YPPLRIFGSALQGG
+147 YPPLRIYGSALQGG

-187 LRLVLK
+187 LRLVLQ
-193 GDIISVPYINMTIKI
+193 GDIISVPYIQMTIKI

-223 VIPYQTYKP
+223 YIPNQAYTP
-232 IPFAVE
+232 VPFVVE

-254 EKGEVE
+254 PQGEVE
-260 LIGLYKNSVQGDA
+260 LKGLYKDSVQGDA
-273 AIAGIFEHIGVK
+273 AIATIFEHIGVK

-290 QGVVLTKKAPKKG
+290 QGVILSKKAPKKG

-345 MHALVTE
+345 IYALVTE
-352 LRKVGYVV
+352 LKKLGYVV
-360 HQKDNSILEFNNE
+360 HQKDNSILEFDNE
-373 RCEVATEQPID
+373 RCDVATEQSID

-397 VCISLGKISIN
+397 ACIKVGEISIN

-419 FWSDLQLLG
+419 FWVDLQSLG
-428 FKIHEV
+428 FTLHQM

>member
-1 MCIFAFRKI
+1 
-10 KRNLFFTIN
+10 
-19 EIHTRST
+19 
-26 RMKYLLTPPSVL
+26 MKYLLIPPTAL
-38 QGKVVLP
+38 QGTVVLP

-54 LIINALAESEMPIE
+54 LIINALAESDMPIE

-73 DDTRVMLDV
+73 DDTRVMLNV

-147 YPPLRIFGSALQGG
+147 YPPLRIYGSALQGG

-187 LRLVLK
+187 LRLVLQ
-193 GDIISVPYINMTIKI
+193 GDIISVPYIQMTIKI

-223 VIPYQTYKP
+223 YIPNQAYTP
-232 IPFAVE
+232 VPFVVE

-254 EKGEVE
+254 PQGEVE
-260 LIGLYKNSVQGDA
+260 LKGLYKDSVQGDA
-273 AIAGIFEHIGVK
+273 AIATIFEHIGVK

-290 QGVVLTKKAPKKG
+290 QGVILSKKAPKKG

-327 IPFYFSGLQSLK
+327 IPYYFSGLQSLK

-345 MHALVTE
+345 IYALVTE
-352 LRKVGYVV
+352 LKKLGYVV

-373 RCEVATEQPID
+373 RCDVATEQSID

-397 VCISLGKISIN
+397 ACIKVGEISIN

-419 FWSDLQLLG
+419 FWVDLQSLG
-428 FKIHEV
+428 FTLHQM

>member
-1 MCIFAFRKI
+1 
-10 KRNLFFTIN
+10 
-19 EIHTRST
+19 
-26 RMKYLLTPPSVL
+26 MKYLLIPPTAL
-38 QGKVVLP
+38 QGTVVLP

-54 LIINALAESEMPIE
+54 LIINALAESDMPIE

-73 DDTRVMLDV
+73 DDTRVMLNV

-147 YPPLRIFGSALQGG
+147 YPPLRIYGSALQGG

-187 LRLVLK
+187 LRLVLQ
-193 GDIISVPYINMTIKI
+193 GDIISVPYIQMTIKI
-208 MEQFGIQSYWKDNEI
+208 MEQFGIQSYWKGNEI
-223 VIPYQTYKP
+223 YIPNQAYTP
-232 IPFAVE
+232 VPFVVE

-254 EKGEVE
+254 PQGEVE
-260 LIGLYKNSVQGDA
+260 LKGLYKDSVQGDA
-273 AIAGIFEHIGVK
+273 AIATIFEHIGVK

-290 QGVVLTKKAPKKG
+290 QGVILSKKAPKKG
-303 KLVYNFVNQP
+303 KLVYNFANQP

-345 MHALVTE
+345 IYALVTE
-352 LRKVGYVV
+352 LKKLGYVV

-373 RCEVATEQPID
+373 RCDVATEQSID

-397 VCISLGKISIN
+397 ACIKVGEISIN

-419 FWSDLQLLG
+419 FWVDLQSLG
-428 FKIHEV
+428 FTLHQM

>member
-1 MCIFAFRKI
+1 M
-10 KRNLFFTIN
+10 N
-19 EIHTRST
+19 
-26 RMKYLLTPPSVL
+26 YLLIPPTAL
-38 QGKVVLP
+38 QGTVVLP

-54 LIINALAESEMPIE
+54 LIINALAESDMPIE

-73 DDTRVMLDV
+73 DDTRVMLNV

-147 YPPLRIFGSALQGG
+147 YPPLRIYGSALQGG

-187 LRLVLK
+187 LRLVLQ
-193 GDIISVPYINMTIKI
+193 GDIISVPYIQMTIKI

-223 VIPYQTYKP
+223 YIPNQAYTP
-232 IPFAVE
+232 VPFVVE

-254 EKGEVE
+254 PQGEVE
-260 LIGLYKNSVQGDA
+260 LKGLYKDSVQGDA
-273 AIAGIFEHIGVK
+273 AIATIFEHIGVK

-290 QGVVLTKKAPKKG
+290 QGVILSKKAPKKG

-345 MHALVTE
+345 IYALVTE
-352 LRKVGYVV
+352 LKKLGYVV

-373 RCEVATEQPID
+373 RCDVATEQSID

-397 VCISLGKISIN
+397 ACIKVGEISIN

-419 FWSDLQLLG
+419 FWVDLQSLG
-428 FKIHEV
+428 FTLHQM